1 MGEINKSKLTK
12 ERTGNMHEEIK
23 EAELWGNI
31 RRTAKTNEGLR
42 DLLDKAIMYYQL
54 LKVK

>member
-12 ERTGNMHEEIK
+12 KRTGNMHEEIK